1 MMSWRRWGMRA
12 LALAMLLSLS
22 AGPLMAGPR
31 GGHNNGDEI
40 LDLVDGPG
48 TDYFGD
54 PDGGGIGKTRGFGDG
69 DLRISWVMKR
79 VALLIAA
86 WNTAG
91 VWSEPALTLI
101 CCDLGRTQ
109 AGGTHE

>member
-1 MMSWRRWGMRA
+1 MRA

-54 PDGGGIGKTRGFGDG
+54 PDDGVGFHYW
-69 DLRISWVMKR
+69 RTSTYQPVSWFLDYIVR
-79 VALLIAA
+79 RLSRTDV
-86 WNTAG
+86 TH
-91 VWSEPALTLI
+91 ALTSASL
-101 CCDLGRTQ
+101 R
-109 AGGTHE
+109 AGTTDASTRASRRPQ

>member
-54 PDGGGIGKTRGFGDG
+54 PDAPYGRF
-69 DLRISWVMKR
+69 
-79 VALLIAA
+79 
-86 WNTAG
+86 
-91 VWSEPALTLI
+91 EEQLTLLRMLRLRLV
-101 CCDLGRTQ
+101 LGIRMAAPVSTAIGQ
-109 AGGTHE
+109 LGPLTTADADNRVVGGRRP

>member
-48 TDYFGD
+48 SHDFVGD
-54 PDGGGIGKTRGFGDG
+54 PDIPYGV
-69 DLRISWVMKR
+69 LEEQL
-79 VALLIAA
+79 ALLRVLRSRLLLGVRLALSA
-86 WNTAG
+86 QSSLTPCVKWASSTQSSVGNRAG
-91 VWSEPALTLI
+91 TP
-101 CCDLGRTQ
+101 
-109 AGGTHE
+109 